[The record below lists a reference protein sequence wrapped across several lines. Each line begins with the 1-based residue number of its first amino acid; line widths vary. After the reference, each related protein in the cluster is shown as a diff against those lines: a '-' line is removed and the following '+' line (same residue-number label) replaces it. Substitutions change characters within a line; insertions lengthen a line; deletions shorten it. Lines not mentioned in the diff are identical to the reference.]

1 MIHGHLL
8 DPFVRCFLMED
19 GVENR
24 NLTPNTQRSY
34 RDAIHLL
41 LRYLKDHHELEP
53 AQVTVEHITASV
65 THEFLTHLEQ
75 KRGNSVSTRN
85 QRLKAIQALFQIIA
99 RRAPELRDHAAQ
111 IHALRPRRAAA
122 PALAYLDK
130 PEIDALL
137 GVPDRRTAQGRRD
150 YALLLFLYNTGAH
163 ASEVAELTL
172 DALHLDPAATV
183 RFAGRRGKARVCPLW
198 PHTAEVLR
206 ELLGDRLHGAADAL
220 VFHNVRGQPI
230 TRFGIHTL
238 VARIAAKAVET
249 MASLRAKRVSPHTI
263 RHTTAVHFL
272 RAGVDLETVGA
283 WLGHLTSETMQR
295 YAELDRD
302 GEREHAFD
310 RDREIELERHAE
322 IEVIHGTM
330 SAPPA
335 HALDIAEQTLAWP

>member
-1 MIHGHLL
+1 MIDGHLL

-24 NLTPNTQRSY
+24 SLTRNTQRSY

-41 LRYLKDHHELEP
+41 LRYLQDRHAIDPARATVEDIT
-53 AQVTVEHITASV
+53 AQVTHS
-65 THEFLTHLEQ
+65 FLTHLEQ
-75 KRGNSVSTRN
+75 DRGNSVSTRN

-99 RRAPELRDHAAQ
+99 RQAPELRDHAAQ

-130 PEIDALL
+130 AEIETLL
-137 GVPDRRTAQGRRD
+137 AVPDRRTAQGRRD

-172 DALHLDPAATV
+172 GSITLDSPGSV
-183 RFAGRRGKARVCPLW
+183 RFNGRRGKSRVCPLW
-198 PHTAEVLR
+198 PHTSEILR
-206 ELLGDRLHGAADAL
+206 ELLGDRIEGPPDSL

-238 VARIAAKAVET
+238 VARIAAKAVEL
-249 MASLRAKRVSPHTI
+249 MPSMRAKRVSPHTI

-272 RAGVDLETVGA
+272 RSGIDIDTVGT
-283 WLGHLTSETMQR
+283 WLGHLTPETMHR

-302 GEREHAFD
+302 GD
-310 RDREIELERHAE
+310 RDSDGPLAVDHS
-322 IEVIHGTM
+322 VIAIQ
-330 SAPPA
+330 AP
-335 HALDIAEQTLAWP
+335 LSVTLAPGDVEHRSAW

>member
-1 MIHGHLL
+1 MIDGHLL

-19 GVENR
+19 GVEHR
-24 NLTPNTQRSY
+24 TLTRNTQRSY

-41 LRYLKDHHELEP
+41 LRYLQDHHGLAP

-65 THEFLTHLEQ
+65 THSFLTHLEQ
-75 KRGNSVSTRN
+75 ERGNSVSTRN
-85 QRLKAIQALFQIIA
+85 QRLKAIQALFQIVA
-99 RRAPELRDHAAQ
+99 RQAPELRDHAAQ

-130 PEIDALL
+130 AEIEALL

-172 DALHLDPAATV
+172 EAITLDSPGTV
-183 RFAGRRGKARVCPLW
+183 RFNGRRGKSRVCPLW
-198 PHTAEVLR
+198 PHTSEILR
-206 ELLGDRLHGAADAL
+206 DLLGDRLEGPPGTL

-249 MASLRAKRVSPHTI
+249 TPSLRTKRVSPHTI

-272 RAGVDLETVGA
+272 RTGIDIETVGA
-283 WLGHLTSETMQR
+283 WLGHLTPETMQR

-302 GEREHAFD
+302 SEAEGDSDGDAERERA
-310 RDREIELERHAE
+310 AE

-330 SAPPA
+330 SAVPT
-335 HALDIAEQTLAWP
+335 HAIDVVEHALAWPA